1 MEDVIGSLWDKTVST
16 AHVTYAVLGAV
27 AMMVLVGW
35 YLGRTAFRSLIAFGA
50 GYVFLLA
57 LYALG
62 VKAAGNAMVAI
73 AGIIVLFLVLSMVS
87 SMG

>member
-1 MEDVIGSLWDKTVST
+1 MEDAVRSLWDATVST
-16 AHVTYAVLGAV
+16 THTAYAALAAV
-27 AMMVLVGW
+27 AVMVVVGC

-62 VKAAGNAMVAI
+62 VKAAGNAMLSTA
-73 AGIIVLFLVLSMVS
+73 AIIVLFLILSLLAHT
-87 SMG
+87 